1 MNQAIRR
8 HRSFWRDAVAWTG
21 SITPYVMPH
30 IIMTGL
36 VASAICG
43 VAFGIEKLLG
53 HEIGLEVAPHEIAA
67 AALGLLLVLRT
78 NAGYDRWWEA
88 RKVWGGIVNQTRN
101 IVISGLS
108 YGPNDEKWREELVK
122 WTAIFPHTC
131 RWKLRGEAADE
142 TQCSVMTPAD
152 ARELNRAEHMPNL
165 VAYKIANLLKSARN
179 SDHFDGF
186 AFMQIDR
193 ERALLIDYIGKCER
207 ILATPLAR
215 VYSIK
220 VRRFLALFLMTLPF
234 PLLHKVE
241 EVWLIPLLTM
251 AVAYPLVSLD
261 QIGIELQN
269 PFAKENLS
277 HLPIG
282 QICCNIE
289 GNLLALLIDDPKTH
303 VPVNLEQMEMTKS
316 VAVAFRS

>member
-1 MNQAIRR
+1 MNQATRR
-8 HRSFWRDAVAWTG
+8 HRSFWRDAVAWSG

-30 IIMTGL
+30 ILMTGL
-36 VASAICG
+36 GATIICL

-88 RKVWGGIVNQTRN
+88 RKVWGGIVNQCRN
-101 IVISGLS
+101 VVISGLS
-108 YGPNDEKWREELVK
+108 YGPKDEQWRQEVVK

-131 RWKLRGEAADE
+131 RWKLRELLADE

-152 ARELNRAEHMPNL
+152 AHELNQAEHMPNL
-165 VAYKIANLLKSARN
+165 VAYKLANLLKAAR
-179 SDHFDGF
+179 DQGELDGF

-282 QICCNIE
+282 RICGNIE
-289 GNLLALLIDDPKTH
+289 GNLLALLKCEPEPNPISDLDQPE
-303 VPVNLEQMEMTKS
+303 VSE
-316 VAVAFRS
+316 RSALT